1 VEFLKAITSTE
12 ALGIIA
18 SFPLEERQ
26 AVEVSLD
33 QASGMVL
40 AGDIVGSE
48 DIPPFSRSLVD
59 GYAVRAKDTYGARE
73 TTPALLLL
81 KGNIRVGE
89 ATDKSVSDGEAIYVA
104 TGAMLPEGT
113 DGVVMQEHTRQTS
126 HGVDSHGP
134 TPMAPDRRRGNLR
147 ASEASIEGEAPR
159 AGVPASAGRV
169 EGATGYPGAPA
180 ERVVGVPLIEVLK
193 SLRVGENICF
203 KGEDVQSGQTV
214 LERGRCLSP
223 FDTGVLAALGITR
236 VTVYP
241 RPVIGLV
248 SSGDEVVPPDTVPPP
263 GKIRDINTHTV
274 SNLLTNHG
282 CLVRFAGIAK
292 DTLQDT
298 ADKLTALRDCDM
310 MLLSGGSSKGQSD
323 FMTAAIEHL
332 GGKILFHGLNIKPG
346 KPTIFATLWGKPVFG
361 LPGHPVSCAMVVL
374 RFVFPL
380 IQRMRGS
387 ASTDPFSAIQGRL
400 TTNIPSSYGIEE
412 YVRVTVEKGSNG
424 ISVSPI
430 FAKSSVISML
440 SKADGYIVIAEGKEG
455 WEAGE
460 EVEVHS
466 FA

>member
-12 ALGIIA
+12 ALRIIA

-26 AVEVSLD
+26 TVEVSLD

-40 AGDIVGSE
+40 AGDIVSSE
-48 DIPPFSRSLVD
+48 DIPPFPRSLVD
-59 GYAVRAKDTYGARE
+59 GYAVRAKDTYGGRE

-81 KGNIRVGE
+81 KDNIRVGE
-89 ATDKSVSDGEAIYVA
+89 ATDKSVGDGEAIYVA

-113 DGVVMQEHTRQTS
+113 DGVVMQEHTRKAS

-134 TPMAPDRRRGNLR
+134 RPMALERRHGNLR

-159 AGVPASAGRV
+159 AGAPASAGRA
-169 EGATGYPGAPA
+169 EGATQTPLQA
-180 ERVVGVPLIEVLK
+180 PLIEVLK
-193 SLRVGENICF
+193 SLRMGENICF

-248 SSGDEVVPPDTVPPP
+248 SSGDEIVPPDTVPPP
-263 GKIRDINTHTV
+263 GKIRDINTYTV

-332 GGKILFHGLNIKPG
+332 GGEILFHGLNIKPG

-380 IQRMRGS
+380 IQRLRGS
-387 ASTDPFSAIQGRL
+387 ASTNPFSAIQGRL

-412 YVRVTVEKGSNG
+412 YVMVTVEKGSKG

-440 SKADGYIVIAEGKEG
+440 SKADGYIVVAEGKEG
-455 WEAGE
+455 LEAGE